1 MKIEDIE
8 RIIAEYLMFRA
19 DRNGYAVINVEDF
32 LEHIRFSYE
41 RLNSNDNHNHNHF
54 YKVVIDKS
62 GYRLECNKCH
72 EVSLEVITNED

>member
-8 RIIAEYLMFRA
+8 RIIGEYLMFRA
-19 DRNGYAVINVEDF
+19 DRNGYAVINIEDF

-41 RLNSNDNHNHNHF
+41 QLNSDDNHNHF
-54 YKVVIDKS
+54 YKLVIDKS
-62 GYRLECNKCH
+62 GYRIECNKCH

>member
-19 DRNGYAVINVEDF
+19 DRNGYAVINTENF

-41 RLNSNDNHNHNHF
+41 QLNSDDNHNRF
-54 YKVVIDKS
+54 YKLVIDKS
-62 GYRLECNKCH
+62 SYRIECGKCH

>member
-19 DRNGYAVINVEDF
+19 DRNGYAVINIEDF
-32 LEHIRFSYE
+32 LEYIRFSYE
-41 RLNSNDNHNHNHF
+41 RLNSDDNHNHF

-72 EVSLEVITNED
+72 EVTLEVITNED

>member
-8 RIIAEYLMFRA
+8 QILVEYLKFRT
-19 DRNGYAVINVEDF
+19 DSNGYAVINVENF
-32 LEHIRFSYE
+32 LKYFRSSYE
-41 RLNSNDNHNHNHF
+41 RLNSDDNHDHF
-54 YKVVIDKS
+54 LKWVIDKS

>member
-8 RIIAEYLMFRA
+8 RIIAEYLMSRA
-19 DRNGYAVINVEDF
+19 DRNGYAVIKVEDF

-41 RLNSNDNHNHNHF
+41 QLNSYDNHNHF
-54 YKVVIDKS
+54 YKLVIDKS

-72 EVSLEVITNED
+72 EVSFEVITNED

>member
-8 RIIAEYLMFRA
+8 RIIAEYLKFRT
-19 DRNGYAVINVEDF
+19 DSNGYAVIDVEDF
-32 LEHIRFSYE
+32 LKYFRFSYE
-41 RLNSNDNHNHNHF
+41 QLKSGDNHDHY
-54 YKVVIDKS
+54 YKWVIDKS

>member
-19 DRNGYAVINVEDF
+19 DRNGYAVINIEDF
-32 LEHIRFSYE
+32 LEYIRFSYE
-41 RLNSNDNHNHNHF
+41 RLNSDDNHNHF

-62 GYRLECNKCH
+62 GYRLKCKKCG
-72 EVSLEVITNED
+72 EIFFEVITNED

>member
-1 MKIEDIE
+1 MNIEDIE
-8 RIIAEYLMFRA
+8 QMLVEYLMFRT
-19 DRNGYAVINVEDF
+19 DRNGDAVINVEDF

-41 RLNSNDNHNHNHF
+41 RLNSNDNHNHF